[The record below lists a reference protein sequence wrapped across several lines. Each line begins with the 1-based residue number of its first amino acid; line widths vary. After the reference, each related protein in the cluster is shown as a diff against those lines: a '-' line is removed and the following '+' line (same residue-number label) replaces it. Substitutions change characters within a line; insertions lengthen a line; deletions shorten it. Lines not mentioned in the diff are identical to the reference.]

1 MNKSKKE
8 REKLMETITQTNRTI
23 LFSEINP
30 EKLNLLTLIG
40 DVRGKTS
47 LDDDKIKEINEMLLV
62 ESFAEFL
69 EKFAPVVYSWCD
81 AKTGSIQ
88 YSLVKPENIPDNC
101 ITEIPLNEMNDLL
114 NMLITLQGAK
124 GAMGVANVDFK
135 FSNVLDM
142 ISPKK
147 IMEDIRQVRK
157 EIQYTYGKYMEL
169 DDEDPKR
176 LDMGDQLNFQFEQAS
191 HNYNNVLAMLPLAI
205 EDIKTRLLL
214 GSGESAQGG
223 QEFKAGLLSMGDDGE
238 LKILEMKQEEGTQL
252 AVVDDH
258 VNSSLVQT
266 FRDDYDAL
274 NDTPSDY
281 VRELVVRTF
290 CPLTSTVES
299 SVDRELEVRNYNTYL
314 EFYKKSKDDFVKA
327 VKPLIEKILG
337 VKAFFDQYQVKEKG
351 MQPKLLITNIPL
363 EMLVKSSN
371 LPRLLTYLNTTND
384 KNEFENTLW
393 FGIVPDVELNQSGGG
408 KLQRM
413 RFAGNQKVKKPG
425 TNSMES
431 LATLMN
437 AITPYKITTFFSFS
451 TGEESTFSYV
461 ATEGIG
467 IFKDKCTPLM
477 KKEYSEFVVPCIPNV
492 TIIPKDKSGLI
503 LDNRMVIDE
512 EGNVALSKEKEDIM
526 KMWIEGVYIGAAYGA
541 AGIAASWQCPEYLKQ
556 RFPNTSME
564 YPGVRYDIEADDNA
578 LLVTTSMTKE
588 ISGFTNA
595 IKNSINNTGFGF
607 VFTSDNA
614 QHKGRDIR
622 NIMVYKA
629 RNLLSNGTEFEPIYK
644 TLVVTYIE
652 RMLRFYS
659 GDFKQD
665 KILKFFSNNPS
676 SQKSKWDANRQYV
689 NSLLQDGDELDFNI
703 DEKNG
708 ICNVQLTFS
717 NTTRNLKVELTRK
730 GQSA

>member
-1 MNKSKKE
+1 
-8 REKLMETITQTNRTI
+8 METITQTNRTI

-47 LDDDKIKEINEMLLV
+47 LDDDKIKEINEVLLV
-62 ESFAEFL
+62 ESFEEFL
-69 EKFAPVVYSWCD
+69 EKFSPVVYSWCD

-88 YSLVKPENIPDNC
+88 YSLIKPENIPDNC

-114 NMLITLQGAK
+114 NMLITLQDAK
-124 GAMGVANVDFK
+124 GALGVANVDFK

-147 IMEDIRQVRK
+147 IMEDIRQVRR

-169 DDEDPKR
+169 EEEDPKR
-176 LDMGDQLNFQFEQAS
+176 LDMGDKLNYQFEQAS

-214 GSGESAQGG
+214 GNGETAQSG

-258 VNSSLVQT
+258 INTSLIQT

-274 NDTPSDY
+274 NENPSDY

-299 SVDRELEVRNYNTYL
+299 TVDREVEVHNYNTYL

-351 MQPKLLITNIPL
+351 MQPKLLITNTPL
-363 EMLVKSSN
+363 EMMVKSSN

-413 RFAGNQKVKKPG
+413 RFAGNQKERKPG

-437 AITPYKITTFFSFS
+437 AVNPYKITTFFSFS

-477 KKEYSEFVVPCIPNV
+477 KKDYSEFVVPCIPNV

-503 LDNRMVIDE
+503 LDKRMVIDND
-512 EGNVALSKEKEDIM
+512 GNVALSEEKEDIM
-526 KMWIEGVYIGAAYGA
+526 KMWIEGVYVGAAYGA
-541 AGIAASWQCPEYLKQ
+541 AGIAAAWQCPEYLKQ
-556 RFPNTSME
+556 RFPNTTKE
-564 YPGVRYDIEADDNA
+564 YPGVRYDIEAGDNA

-595 IKNSINNTGFGF
+595 IKNSINHTGFGF

-614 QHKGRDIR
+614 QHKGRDIK

-629 RNLLSNGTEFEPIYK
+629 RNLLSNGSEYEPIYK

-665 KILKFFSNNPS
+665 KILKFFSNNPN

-689 NSLLQDGDELDFNI
+689 NSLLQDGDELDFDI

-730 GQSA
+730 GQTA

>member
-1 MNKSKKE
+1 
-8 REKLMETITQTNRTI
+8 METITQTNRTI

-69 EKFAPVVYSWCD
+69 DKFAPVVYSWCD

>member
-1 MNKSKKE
+1 
-8 REKLMETITQTNRTI
+8 METITQTNRTI

-47 LDDDKIKEINEMLLV
+47 LDDDKIKEINEVLLV
-62 ESFAEFL
+62 ESFEEFL
-69 EKFAPVVYSWCD
+69 EKFSPVVYSWCD

-88 YSLVKPENIPDNC
+88 YSLIKPENIPDNC

-114 NMLITLQGAK
+114 NMLITLQDAK
-124 GAMGVANVDFK
+124 GALGVANVDFK

-147 IMEDIRQVRK
+147 IMEDIRQVRR

-169 DDEDPKR
+169 EEEDPKR
-176 LDMGDQLNFQFEQAS
+176 LDMGDKLNYQFEQAS

-214 GSGESAQGG
+214 GNGETAQSG

-258 VNSSLVQT
+258 INTSLIQT

-274 NDTPSDY
+274 NENPSDY

-299 SVDRELEVRNYNTYL
+299 TVDREVEVHNYNTYL

-351 MQPKLLITNIPL
+351 MQPKLLITNTPL
-363 EMLVKSSN
+363 EMMVKSSN

-413 RFAGNQKVKKPG
+413 RFAGNQKERKPG

-437 AITPYKITTFFSFS
+437 AVNPYKITTFFSFS

-477 KKEYSEFVVPCIPNV
+477 KKDYSEFVVPCIPNV

-503 LDNRMVIDE
+503 LDKRMVIDND
-512 EGNVALSKEKEDIM
+512 GNVTLSEEKEDIM
-526 KMWIEGVYIGAAYGA
+526 KMWIEGVYVGAAYGA
-541 AGIAASWQCPEYLKQ
+541 AGIAAAWQCPEYLKQ
-556 RFPNTSME
+556 RFPNTTKE
-564 YPGVRYDIEADDNA
+564 YPGVRYDIEAGDNA

-595 IKNSINNTGFGF
+595 IKNSINHTGFGF

-614 QHKGRDIR
+614 QHKGRDIK

-629 RNLLSNGTEFEPIYK
+629 RNLLSNGSEYEPIYK

-665 KILKFFSNNPS
+665 KILKFFSNNPN

-689 NSLLQDGDELDFNI
+689 NSLLQDGDELDFDI

-730 GQSA
+730 GQTA

>member
-1 MNKSKKE
+1 
-8 REKLMETITQTNRTI
+8 METITQTNRTI
-23 LFSEINP
+23 LFSEMNP

-47 LDDDKIKEINEMLLV
+47 LDDDKIKEINETLLV
-62 ESFAEFL
+62 ESFEDFL

-81 AKTGSIQ
+81 ANTGSIQ
-88 YSLVKPENIPDNC
+88 YSLIKPENIPDNC

-114 NMLITLQGAK
+114 NMLITLQDARGSL
-124 GAMGVANVDFK
+124 GVANVDFK
-135 FSNVLDM
+135 FSNVLEM

-147 IMEDIRQVRK
+147 IMEDIRQVRR
-157 EIQYTYGKYMEL
+157 EIQYTYGNYMGLEE
-169 DDEDPKR
+169 EDPKR
-176 LDMGDQLNFQFEQAS
+176 LDLGDKLNYQFEQAS

-214 GSGESAQGG
+214 GNGETAQRG

-252 AVVDDH
+252 AIVDDH
-258 VNSSLVQT
+258 INTSLIQT

-274 NDTPSDY
+274 NENKSDY

-290 CPLTSTVES
+290 CPLSSTMES
-299 SVDRELEVRNYNTYL
+299 SVDREVEVQNYNTYL
-314 EFYKKSKDDFVKA
+314 EFYKKSKDDFIRA

-337 VKAFFDQYQVKEKG
+337 VKAYFDQYKVKEKG
-351 MQPKLLITNIPL
+351 MQPRLLITNTPL
-363 EMLVKSSN
+363 EMMIKSSN

-393 FGIVPDVELNQSGGG
+393 FGIVPDVELNQTGDG

-425 TNSMES
+425 TNTMEN
-431 LATLMN
+431 LAILMN
-437 AITPYKITTFFSFS
+437 AINPYKITTFFGFA
-451 TGEESTFSYV
+451 TGEESTFNYV

-467 IFKDKCTPLM
+467 IFKDKCAPLM
-477 KKEYSEFVVPCIPNV
+477 KRDYSEFVVPCIPNV

-503 LDNRMVIDE
+503 LDKRMVIDDN
-512 EGNVALSKEKEDIM
+512 GNVTLSQEKEDIM
-526 KMWIEGVYIGAAYGA
+526 KMWIEGVYVGAAYGA
-541 AGIAASWQCPEYLKQ
+541 AGIAAAWQCPEYLKQ
-556 RFPNTSME
+556 RFPNTTME
-564 YPGVRYDIEADDNA
+564 YPGVRYDIEAGDNA

-614 QHKGRDIR
+614 QHKGREIK
-622 NIMVYKA
+622 NVMVYKA

-644 TLVVTYIE
+644 TLLVTYIE

-665 KILKFFSNNPS
+665 KILQFFSNNPS

-689 NSLLQDGDELDFNI
+689 NSLLQDGDELDFSI

-708 ICNVQLTFS
+708 ICNIQLTFS

-730 GQSA
+730 GQTA

>member
-1 MNKSKKE
+1 
-8 REKLMETITQTNRTI
+8 METITQTNRTI
-23 LFSEINP
+23 LFSEMNP

-47 LDDDKIKEINEMLLV
+47 LDDDKIKEINETLLV
-62 ESFAEFL
+62 ESFGEFL

-81 AKTGSIQ
+81 ANTGSIQ
-88 YSLVKPENIPDNC
+88 YSLVNPENIPDNC

-114 NMLITLQGAK
+114 NMLITLQDAK
-124 GAMGVANVDFK
+124 GSLGVANVDFK

-157 EIQYTYGKYMEL
+157 EVQYTYGQYMEL
-169 DDEDPKR
+169 DEEDPKR
-176 LDMGDQLNFQFEQAS
+176 LDLGDKLNYQFEQAS

-214 GSGESAQGG
+214 GDGEAAQSG

-252 AVVDDH
+252 AIVDDQI
-258 VNSSLVQT
+258 NTSLIQT

-274 NDTPSDY
+274 NENQSDY

-290 CPLTSTVES
+290 CPLGSTVES
-299 SVDRELEVRNYNTYL
+299 SVDREAEVNNYNTYL

-351 MQPKLLITNIPL
+351 MQPKLLITNTPL
-363 EMLVKSSN
+363 EMMVKSSN

-384 KNEFENTLW
+384 KNEFENTIW
-393 FGIVPDVELNQSGGG
+393 FGIIPDVELNQSGDG

-437 AITPYKITTFFSFS
+437 AINPYKITTFFSFS
-451 TGEESTFSYV
+451 TGEESTFNYV

-467 IFKDKCTPLM
+467 MFKDKCTPLM
-477 KKEYSEFVVPCIPNV
+477 KKEYSEFVVPCIPNI

-503 LDNRMVIDE
+503 LDKRMVIDDN
-512 EGNVALSKEKEDIM
+512 GNVALSQEKEDVM
-526 KMWIEGVYIGAAYGA
+526 KMWIEGVYVGAAYGA
-541 AGIAASWQCPEYLKQ
+541 AGISASWQCPEYLKQ

-564 YPGVRYDIEADDNA
+564 YPGVRYDIETGDNA

-614 QHKGRDIR
+614 QHKGREIK
-622 NIMVYKA
+622 NVMVYKA
-629 RNLLSNGTEFEPIYK
+629 RNLLSDGTEFEPIYK
-644 TLVVTYIE
+644 TLLVTYIE

-659 GDFKQD
+659 GDFKKD
-665 KILKFFSNNPS
+665 KILQFFSNNPN
-676 SQKSKWDANRQYV
+676 SQKSKWDASRQYV
-689 NSLLQDGDELDFNI
+689 NSLLQDGDELDYSI
-703 DEKNG
+703 DDKNG
-708 ICNVQLTFS
+708 ICNIQLTFS

-730 GQSA
+730 GQTA